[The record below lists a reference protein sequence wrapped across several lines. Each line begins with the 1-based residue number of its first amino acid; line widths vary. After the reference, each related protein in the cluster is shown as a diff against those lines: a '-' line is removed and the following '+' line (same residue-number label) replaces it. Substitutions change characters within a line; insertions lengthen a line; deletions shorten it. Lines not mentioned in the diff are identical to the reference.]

1 MAVKKILDYD
11 INGNSFKVGSLKRNR
26 SRERNTPIELY
37 HLDKLKSKLSRSK
50 AGSFIK
56 TPSGESFLI
65 KSPANLSKEFDRKAK
80 ALRKQGESY
89 ESNDF
94 RKWRRE
100 AEAQMYEASAR
111 GLRRKKIKVDNK
123 GKI

>member
-1 MAVKKILDYD
+1 MAIKKIHDYD

-37 HLDKLKSKLSRSK
+37 HLDKLKIKLSRSK

-56 TPSGESFLI
+56 TPSGESLLI

-80 ALRKQGESY
+80 ALENKVNLMKVMISVNGE
-89 ESNDF
+89 E
-94 RKWRRE
+94 K
-100 AEAQMYEASAR
+100 
-111 GLRRKKIKVDNK
+111 LRLRCMKHPQED
-123 GKI
+123 